1 MNDVAAN
8 PADELKKLRE
18 QLALQQQSLAEK
30 EALLKD
36 KDALLSNKDSLLQK
50 HVAQL
55 EHKQLLLDESNEH
68 IAWLEEI
75 LALLKSKRYRHSS
88 EKLDALQGQ
97 LFDESEM
104 DVSIA
109 EIKAKLQQE
118 REERQAK
125 HTAEKQARAANRAPE
140 DRPRRQPLPDH
151 LRRVNID
158 VDVSAEDKH
167 AMGDDWEFIGWES
180 SEQLACQEREY
191 YVKRIRR
198 AKYVRKQQ
206 DPLNKTNGITV
217 APVLPVML
225 PRAIADA
232 SLLAKIITAKFVD
245 ALSFNR
251 ECKVLERE
259 GVQLSYSTLCS
270 YPIQLHERLEPLK
283 ALFYEYAAQQ
293 RLWHLDETG
302 LQVLQELGRE
312 PRQKSYLWAIRTGP
326 PDKQMVMFHYDE
338 RRNFEA
344 LSSWLDEPL
353 KTFDGVIITDEHK
366 PYQRLTDV
374 TPGIDARGGCWAHAR
389 RKLVDAVKGRRHT
402 SDAHRLIEQIARLYK
417 LESKVAHLDGQE
429 KLAQRE
435 KLIRPWLN
443 TFKTQIDDLVPQY
456 LSKGLMQKALFYIQN
471 NWESL
476 TAFMQYAD
484 LPLDNNPIENAIRP
498 FTLGRRNWLYSA
510 SPRGAHAS
518 AFMYSLV
525 ESAKACGL
533 EPRAYLQ
540 ALFERYPHT
549 KTQEQ
554 RRQLLPMFFENS

>member
-1 MNDVAAN
+1 MSDVAAI
-8 PADELKKLRE
+8 PVDELKALRE
-18 QLALQQQSLAEK
+18 QLALQQQLLA
-30 EALLKD
+30 D
-36 KDALLSNKDSLLQK
+36 KDALLSE
-50 HVAQL
+50 HAEQL
-55 EHKQLLLDESNEH
+55 ERKQLLLDESNEH
-68 IAWLEEI
+68 IAWLEET
-75 LALLKSKRYRHSS
+75 LALLKSQRYRHSS

-104 DVSIA
+104 DAAIG
-109 EIKAKLQQE
+109 EIKEKWEQ
-118 REERQAK
+118 ERQARQTK
-125 HTAEKQARAANRAPE
+125 HESDKQARAASRAPE
-140 DRPRRQPLPDH
+140 DRPRRKPLPDH

-158 VDVSAEDKH
+158 VDVSADDKH
-167 AMGDDWEFIGWES
+167 AMGDEWEFIGWES

-191 YVKRIRR
+191 YVKCIRR

-206 DPLNKTNGITV
+206 DPLNKHDGIKV

-232 SLLAKIITAKFVD
+232 SLLAKILTAKFVD

-259 GVQLSYSTLCS
+259 GVALSYSTVCS

-283 ALFYEYAAQQ
+283 ALFYEYAAEQ
-293 RLWHLDETG
+293 RLWHLDETM
-302 LQVLQELGRE
+302 LQVLQEPGRE
-312 PRQKSYLWAIRTGP
+312 PRTKSYLWAIRTGP
-326 PDKQMVMFHYDE
+326 PGKQMVMFHYDE

-344 LSSWLDEPL
+344 LSSWLDAPL
-353 KTFDGVIITDEHK
+353 KNFDGVIITDEHK
-366 PYQRLTDV
+366 PYQRLANE
-374 TPGIDARGGCWAHAR
+374 TPGIKARGGCWAHAR

-402 SDAHRLIEQIARLYK
+402 SDAHRLIEQIAKLYK
-417 LESKVAHLDGQE
+417 LEEKTAGLDNE
-429 KLAQRE
+429 AKLAQRE
-435 KLIRPWLN
+435 KLIRPWL
-443 TFKTQIDDLVPQY
+443 TDFKAQVDELVPQY

-476 TAFMQYAD
+476 TAFMTHAD
-484 LPLDNNPIENAIRP
+484 LPLDNNPVENAIRP

-540 ALFERYPHT
+540 ALFERYPHAT
-549 KTQEQ
+549 TVEQ
-554 RRQLLPMFFENS
+554 RRALLPMFFKNS

>member
-1 MNDVAAN
+1 MNEATTN
-8 PADELKKLRE
+8 SADEVKRLRE
-18 QLALQQQSLAEK
+18 QLALQQQLLEEK
-30 EALLKD
+30 D
-36 KDALLSNKDSLLQK
+36 TLLSK
-50 HVAQL
+50 HATQL
-55 EHKQLLLDESNEH
+55 ERKQLLLDESNEH
-68 IAWLEEI
+68 IAWLEET

-104 DVSIA
+104 DASIS
-109 EIKAKLQQE
+109 EIKAKLEQE
-118 REERQAK
+118 RAERQAK
-125 HTAEKQARAANRAPE
+125 HTAEKAARAANRSPE
-140 DRPRRQPLPDH
+140 ERPRRKPLPDH
-151 LRRVNID
+151 LRRLNID
-158 VDVSAEDKH
+158 VDVSPEQKQ
-167 AMGDDWEFIGWES
+167 AMGDDWELIGWEN

-198 AKYVRKQQ
+198 AKYVRKEQ
-206 DPLNKTNGITV
+206 DPQNKSDGITV

-251 ECKVLERE
+251 ECKVLQRE
-259 GVQLSYSTLCS
+259 GVEISYSTLCS

-283 ALFYEYAAQQ
+283 ELFYEYAAQQ
-293 RLWHLDETG
+293 SLWHLDETT
-302 LQVLQELGRE
+302 LQVLQEPGRE

-326 PDKQMVMFHYDE
+326 PGKQMVMFHYDE
-338 RRNFEA
+338 RRNFDA

-353 KTFDGVIITDEHK
+353 KHFEGVIVTDEHK
-366 PYQRLTDV
+366 PYQRLTNE
-374 TPGIDARGGCWAHAR
+374 TPGILARGGCWAHSR
-389 RKLVDAVKGRRHT
+389 RKLVDAVKGRRHM
-402 SDAHRLIEQIARLYK
+402 SDAHRLIEQIAKLYK
-417 LESKVAHLDGQE
+417 LESKVADLSGQE

-443 TFKTQIDDLVPQY
+443 TFKAQIDDLVPQY
-456 LSKGLMQKALFYIQN
+456 LSKGQMKTALFYIQN

-476 TAFMQYAD
+476 TAFMKHAE
-484 LPLDNNPIENAIRP
+484 LPLDNNSIENSIRP

-525 ESAKACGL
+525 ESAKACEL

-540 ALFERYPHT
+540 ALFERYPHAT
-549 KTQEQ
+549 TVEQ
-554 RRQLLPMFFENS
+554 RRQLLPMFFKNN

>member
-1 MNDVAAN
+1 MNDVTAN
-8 PADELKKLRE
+8 PADELKALQE
-18 QLALQQQSLAEK
+18 QLALQQQWLLEK
-30 EALLKD
+30 EAQLKD
-36 KDALLSNKDSLLQK
+36 KDTLLNE
-50 HVAQL
+50 HATQL

-68 IAWLEEI
+68 IAWLEETV
-75 LALLKSKRYRHSS
+75 ALLKFKRFRHSS

-104 DVSIA
+104 DASIN
-109 EIKAKLQQE
+109 EIKTRLDKE
-118 REERQAK
+118 REERKAK
-125 HTAEKQARAANRAPE
+125 HTSDKQARAANRKPE
-140 DRPRRQPLPDH
+140 ERPRRKPLPDH
-151 LRRVNID
+151 LRRMDID
-158 VDVSAEDKH
+158 VDVSSDDKH

-191 YVKRIRR
+191 YVKVIRR

-206 DPLNKTNGITV
+206 DPLNKSDGIKV

-232 SLLAKIITAKFVD
+232 SLLAKIITGKFVD

-251 ECKVLERE
+251 ECKVLDRE
-259 GVQLSYSTLCS
+259 GVQISYSTLCS

-283 ALFYEYAAQQ
+283 TLFYEYAAEQS
-293 RLWHLDETG
+293 LWHLDETT

-326 PDKQMVMFHYDE
+326 PGKQLVMFHYDE

-344 LSSWLDEPL
+344 LSSWLEEPL
-353 KTFDGVIITDEHK
+353 KNFDGVIITDEHK
-366 PYQRLTDV
+366 PYQRLANENS
-374 TPGIDARGGCWAHAR
+374 GIKARGGCWAHAR
-389 RKLVDAVKGRRHT
+389 RKLVDAIKGRRHT
-402 SDAHRLIEQIARLYK
+402 SDAHRLVEQIAQLYK
-417 LESKVAHLDGQE
+417 LEQKVAQLSGDQ

-435 KLIRPWLN
+435 KLIRPWLDK
-443 TFKTQIDDLVPQY
+443 FKEQIDDLVPSY
-456 LSKGLMQKALFYIQN
+456 LNKGLMQKALFYIQN

-476 TAFMQYAD
+476 TAFMWHAD

-498 FTLGRRNWLYSA
+498 FTLGRKNWLYSA

-540 ALFERYPHT
+540 ALFERYPHA
-549 KTQEQ
+549 KTVEQ
-554 RRQLLPMFFENS
+554 RRALLPMFFKNS